1 MEIRKTYLIHFMNY
15 SFNKDFSS
23 ALIDQIKSDQVEYI
37 FAKKLRADRE
47 ILIYMRKKI
56 SIMKKRVKQKK
67 RSLKVEQD

>member
-1 MEIRKTYLIHFMNY
+1 MNY

-37 FAKKLRADRE
+37 FAKRLRADRE
-47 ILIYMRKKI
+47 ILKYMKKKI

-67 RSLKVEQD
+67 RLIKVE